1 MRILHTMGS
10 ICSNQNRNDLKPPAD
25 LSELLQQA
33 EKVKLTHSLAA
44 ADCGLFQ
51 SGSPSLTTPSWLSE
65 FQKFCS
71 DLDTRTK
78 LTWRSPLLDFVMEA
92 RTINKLSKEISN
104 EKEKEET
111 LTNLVLQLEERHFTE
126 GGLAVS
132 DSQLRERLVTD
143 LETFRGQVKGAR
155 GVRRAL
161 EGGGGSVSLASL
173 ASTLQEVYLDPSV
186 WDRLDKLYLQF
197 LHKNPT
203 LPTLAVLLS
212 IL

>member
-1 MRILHTMGS
+1 
-10 ICSNQNRNDLKPPAD
+10 
-25 LSELLQQA
+25 
-33 EKVKLTHSLAA
+33 
-44 ADCGLFQ
+44 
-51 SGSPSLTTPSWLSE
+51 
-65 FQKFCS
+65 
-71 DLDTRTK
+71 
-78 LTWRSPLLDFVMEA
+78 MEA
-92 RTINKLSKEISN
+92 RTIIKLSKEISK

-111 LTNLVLQLEERHFTE
+111 LTNLVLQLEERHFTD

-143 LETFRGQVKGAR
+143 LENFRGQVKGAR